1 MWKTVNYV
9 EIVDCFCT
17 VFQLS
22 FVMAG
27 IDAFDFERKS
37 INNSYK
43 CILGDFVFFSLLK
56 IRQMVRNRFTLYT
69 DISHRCNFVNL
80 ITLVHF

>member
-27 IDAFDFERKS
+27 IDAFDFERES
-37 INNSYK
+37 INISCK
-43 CILGDFVFFSLLK
+43 CISLH
-56 IRQMVRNRFTLYT
+56 IG
-69 DISHRCNFVNL
+69 
-80 ITLVHF
+80 